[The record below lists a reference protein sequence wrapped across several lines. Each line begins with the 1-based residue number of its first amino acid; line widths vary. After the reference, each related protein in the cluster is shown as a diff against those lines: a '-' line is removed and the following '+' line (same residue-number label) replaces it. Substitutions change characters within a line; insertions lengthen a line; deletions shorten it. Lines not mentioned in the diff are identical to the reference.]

1 MTFNIRN
8 YISGTVTI
16 KVSGAMPEKFIN
28 LCMVEK
34 KSLLSITKKDND
46 FLISMYLYDFFSIR
60 PLVRKSKSRVQVV
73 SYSGLPFLARK
84 MRRRKM
90 LIVGGM
96 AFVILLNVL
105 MSYIWFIDIV
115 GMHSIPMS
123 HIREVVYQNGLK
135 PGTLRDA
142 VSAKKIENQLLLS
155 IPEIAWVSINF
166 TGTHAVVE
174 VVEKTISKQQDKTPA
189 HIIAAKDGVVT
200 EVIVLAGES
209 AIKKGA
215 TVKKGDVLIKGFV
228 YEGKVI
234 DPAAET
240 RVPQL
245 IRSNGIVKARVWYEG
260 YGETELTKFV
270 YERSGKQEMSV
281 TFKIGQYEIPLK
293 RAAIDSQQAV
303 EVEVF
308 NKKLS
313 WWRNS
318 DIAVESIVSTYYE
331 MNANPVSISIE
342 EAREEGKAKALAEVQ
357 SLIPET
363 AQIVSRTIEVL
374 QTSEPNLVRVKVNV
388 ETAEDIGQFMN
399 IQ

>member
-73 SYSGLPFLARK
+73 SYSGLPFMARK

-174 VVEKTISKQQDKTPA
+174 VVEKIISKQQDKTPA

-209 AIKKGA
+209 AIKKGD

-234 DPAAET
+234 DPATET
-240 RVPQL
+240 RIPQL
-245 IRSNGIVKARVWYEG
+245 IRSNGIVKARVWYES
-260 YGETELTKFV
+260 YGETELEKFV